1 MFASNL
7 SGNTSPPLPV
17 GARPT
22 PVVYQTELRPT
33 VQGRF
38 PDGRVMEGP
47 RGTPLEAFILAAKLP
62 DEPRVVASLMNGR
75 LRELCFPLQE
85 DADLVPVT
93 TATNDGARIYRRSLS
108 FLMIVAAA
116 EVLPGQVITILHSM
130 PFGGYYCERDNGHRL
145 TDDELSALK
154 RRMRELVEADLPID
168 NVRLPLDEALAFFRE
183 QGDLEKADLF
193 ARRRKDYLTL
203 YELNGIR
210 DYFHG
215 FMVPRTRYLDLFDLC
230 HYNNGFILHFPR
242 RSWPGVL
249 QPFEDEPRLAQIFQT
264 YKDWLT
270 IMGVG
275 NVTALNQAIANGRS
289 REVIL
294 VAEAL
299 HERQLASIARAIA
312 NRQPAVRLVAVS
324 GPTSAGKTT
333 FAKRLA
339 LQVMAQGIY
348 PVIISLDDYF
358 VNREDTPR
366 DPYGNFDF
374 EALEAVD
381 IALFQAD
388 MRRLMG
394 GEEVVLPRYNFKTGL
409 REQGA
414 PLRIGQDHVIL
425 VEGIHGLNPRL
436 TANLPPSAMFRV
448 FISAFTQ
455 LNLDRHNRVPTTDT
469 RLLRRIVRDA
479 AHRGYSASQTIGRW
493 SSVRRGE
500 KNHIFPYQNSADV
513 FFNSALVYELSAL
526 KLLAEPLLLQVEAGT
541 MERLEANRLMAFLQ
555 WFEPMSPGD
564 LQYIA
569 SDSILREFI
578 GGSLLETFHPS
589 HWYATEAGRRRIS

>member
-1 MFASNL
+1 MKPSI
-7 SGNTSPPLPV
+7 
-17 GARPT
+17 
-22 PVVYQTELRPT
+22 VYPTELRPT
-33 VQGRF
+33 IQARF
-38 PDGRVMEGP
+38 PDGHVFEGL
-47 RGTPLEAFILAAKLP
+47 RGTPLEEFILAAEVP
-62 DEPRVVASLMNGR
+62 AGEHVVATLMNGR
-75 LRELCFPLQE
+75 LRELCFSLQE
-85 DADLVPVT
+85 DADLIPVT

-108 FLMIVAAA
+108 FLMIAAAA
-116 EVLPGQVITILHSM
+116 EVLPDQVITILHSM
-130 PFGGYYCERDNGHRL
+130 PFGGYYCERDDGRRL
-145 TDDELSALK
+145 SDEELAALH
-154 RRMRELVEADLPID
+154 RRMSELVAADLPID
-168 NVRLPLDEALAFFRE
+168 NIRLPLDEALAFFRD
-183 QGDLEKADLF
+183 QGDMEKADLF

-203 YELNGIR
+203 YELNGVR

-215 FMVPRTRYLDLFDLC
+215 FMVPRTSYLNLFDLC

-242 RSWPGVL
+242 RSWPTVL

-275 NVTALNQAIANGRS
+275 SVTALNEAIVSGRA
-289 REVIL
+289 REVIM

-312 NRQPAVRLVAVS
+312 QRQPATKLVAVS

-358 VNREDTPR
+358 VDRDATPR
-366 DPYGNFDF
+366 DASGAFDF

-381 IALFQAD
+381 VALFQD
-388 MRRLMG
+388 QMRHLMA
-394 GEEVVLPRYNFKTGL
+394 GEEVLLPRYNFKTGL
-409 REQGA
+409 REEGG
-414 PLRIGQDHVIL
+414 PLQIGKDHVML

-436 TANLPPSAMFRV
+436 TANLPPSATFRV

-455 LNLDRHNRVPTTDT
+455 LNLDKHNRVPTTDT

-479 AHRGYSASQTIGRW
+479 AHRGYSAAQTIGRW
-493 SSVRRGE
+493 NSVRRGE
-500 KNHIFPYQNSADV
+500 KNFIFPHQNSADV

-526 KLLAEPLLLQVEAGT
+526 KLLAEPLLLQVESGT
-541 MERLEANRLMAFLQ
+541 PERLEANRLMAFLQ
-555 WFEPMSPGD
+555 WFEPMTPAD
-564 LQYIA
+564 LQFIA
-569 SDSILREFI
+569 NDSILREFI
-578 GGSLLETFHPS
+578 GGSLLETFQPS
-589 HWYATEAGRRRIS
+589 HWYATSRARSRIS

>member
-1 MFASNL
+1 MMNE
-7 SGNTSPPLPV
+7 PI
-17 GARPT
+17 
-22 PVVYQTELRPT
+22 VYPTELRPT
-33 VQGRF
+33 VQARF
-38 PDGRVMEGP
+38 PDGRVLEGR
-47 RGTPLEAFILAAKLP
+47 RGTPLEAFIMAAQLP
-62 DEPRVVASLMNGR
+62 AEPRVVASLMNGR
-75 LRELCFPLQE
+75 LRELCYPLPE
-85 DADLVPVT
+85 DADLAPVT

-116 EVLPGQVITILHSM
+116 EVLPNQVITILHSM
-130 PFGGYYCERDNGHRL
+130 PFGGYYCERDDGRRL
-145 TDDELSALK
+145 TDAELSALHQ
-154 RRMRELVEADLPID
+154 RMTELVEADLPID
-168 NVRLPLDEALAFFRE
+168 NVRLPLEEALAFFRG
-183 QGDLEKADLF
+183 QSDLEKADLF
-193 ARRRKDYLTL
+193 ARRRKAYLTL
-203 YELNGIR
+203 YELKGLR

-215 FMVPRTRYLDLFDLC
+215 FMVPRTGYLDLFSLC
-230 HYNNGFILHFPR
+230 HYNDGFILQFPR

-249 QPFEDEPRLAQIFQT
+249 QPFEDEPRLAQIFQN

-275 NVTALNQAIANGRS
+275 NVTSLNEALANGRS

-299 HERQLASIARAIA
+299 HQRQLASIARDIA
-312 NRQPAVRLVAVS
+312 NRQPAARLVAVS

-339 LQVMAQGIY
+339 LQLLAQGIY

-358 VNREDTPR
+358 VDRENTPR
-366 DPYGNFDF
+366 DLTGNFDF

-381 IALFQAD
+381 VNLFQAD
-388 MRRLMG
+388 MRRLMDG
-394 GEEVVLPRYNFKTGL
+394 AEVVMPRYNFKTGR
-409 REQGA
+409 RELGP
-414 PLRIGQDHVIL
+414 PLQIGKDHVII

-436 TANLPPSAMFRV
+436 TANLPPSATYRV

-455 LNLDRHNRVPTTDT
+455 LNLDKHNRVPTTDT

-479 AHRGYSASQTIGRW
+479 AHRGYTATQTIGRW

-500 KNHIFPYQNSADV
+500 KNHIFPFQNSADV

-541 MERLEANRLMAFLQ
+541 RERLESNRLMAFLQ
-555 WFEPMSPGD
+555 WFEPMSPVD

-569 SDSILREFI
+569 GDSILREFI
-578 GGSLLETFHPS
+578 GGSILETFHPT
-589 HWYATEAGRRRIS
+589 HWYATGSAGGRIS

>member
-1 MFASNL
+1 MASRLNM
-7 SGNTSPPLPV
+7 
-17 GARPT
+17 RQPT
-22 PVVYQTELRPT
+22 HVYPTELRPT
-33 VQGRF
+33 VQARLTN
-38 PDGRVMEGP
+38 GRVLEGP
-47 RGTPLEAFILAAKLP
+47 RGTPLEEFILCADLP
-62 DEPRVVASLMNGR
+62 GDQRVVASLMNGR
-75 LRELCFPLQE
+75 LRELCFPLME

-93 TATNDGARIYRRSLS
+93 TAGNDGSRIYRRSLS

-116 EVLPGQVITILHSM
+116 EVLPDQVITIHHSM
-130 PFGGYYCERDNGHRL
+130 PFGGYYCERGDAQRL
-145 TDDELSALK
+145 TDDELAALK
-154 RRMRELVEADLPID
+154 RRMRELVDADLPID
-168 NVRLPLDEALAFFRE
+168 NVRLPLEEALAFFRE

-193 ARRRKDYLTL
+193 SRRRKDYLTL

-215 FMVPRTRYLDLFDLC
+215 FMVPRTSYLDLFDLH
-230 HYNNGFILHFPR
+230 HYNEGFILQFPR
-242 RSWPGVL
+242 RTWPNVL
-249 QPFEDEPRLAQIFQT
+249 QPFEDEPRLVQIFQT

-275 NVTALNQAIANGRS
+275 NVTSLNQAIAQGRAA
-289 REVIL
+289 EVVL

-366 DPYGNFDF
+366 DRSGNYDF

-381 IALFQAD
+381 VAQFQSD
-388 MRRLMG
+388 MRRLMA
-394 GEEVVLPRYNFKTGL
+394 GEEVLMPRYNFKTGQ
-409 REQGA
+409 REQGS
-414 PLRIGQDHVIL
+414 PLSIGKDHVVL

-436 TANLPPSAMFRV
+436 TDSLPESATFRI

-455 LNLDRHNRVPTTDT
+455 LNLDKHNRVPTTDT

-479 AHRGYSASQTIGRW
+479 AHRGYSATATIGRW
-493 SSVRRGE
+493 NSVRRGE
-500 KNHIFPYQNSADV
+500 KNHIFPYQNSADI

-526 KLLAEPLLLQVEAGT
+526 KPLAEPLLMQVEVGT
-541 MERLEANRLMAFLQ
+541 PERLEANRLLAFLQ
-555 WFEPMSPGD
+555 WFEPMPPVD

-578 GGSLLETFHPS
+578 GGSLLETFRPS
-589 HWYATEAGRRRIS
+589 HWYATARGPARIS